1 MGRKKRSDQQIERKD
16 LTPGPRFKRMIEK
29 PFRSRTRVAMIDT
42 DCRQASA
49 AAESTALELFQMA
62 ALLLGD
68 EAEAVAAVEQ
78 AVAQVKADPCSEP
91 EAARLAAEEQL
102 VGTAIRRVQQL
113 SIESASGS
121 RPDSKSGCQPGAL
134 TPPDGDVSVSEG
146 CVDTDDLSA
155 AGLTQAQ
162 LQEML
167 AHSDRAGLR
176 HWLDGLAAGA
186 RVIFVLRA
194 VLGRSSAQAANDL
207 KGAGCGDWTTA
218 QVGISFRGA
227 LCSLTSALLQAAT
240 V

>member
-1 MGRKKRSDQQIERKD
+1 
-16 LTPGPRFKRMIEK
+16 MIEK

-113 SIESASGS
+113 SIESGSGS
-121 RPDSKSGCQPGAL
+121 RSGSYPGSKSGCQPGAL

>member
-1 MGRKKRSDQQIERKD
+1 
-16 LTPGPRFKRMIEK
+16 
-29 PFRSRTRVAMIDT
+29 MIDT

-49 AAESTALELFQMA
+49 AAESTALELFQVA

-68 EAEAVAAVEQ
+68 ETEAVAAVEQ
-78 AVAQVKADPCSEP
+78 AVAQVTADPCNEP

-134 TPPDGDVSVSEG
+134 APPDDDVNESGG

-155 AGLTQAQ
+155 TVLTQTQ

-167 AHSDRAGLR
+167 GHSDRAGLR
-176 HWLDGLAAGA
+176 HWLEGLAAGP

-207 KGAGCGDWTTA
+207 KEAGCGDWTAA
-218 QVGISFRGA
+218 QVGSSFRGA
-227 LCSLTSALLQAAT
+227 LCSLTSALLQAAA